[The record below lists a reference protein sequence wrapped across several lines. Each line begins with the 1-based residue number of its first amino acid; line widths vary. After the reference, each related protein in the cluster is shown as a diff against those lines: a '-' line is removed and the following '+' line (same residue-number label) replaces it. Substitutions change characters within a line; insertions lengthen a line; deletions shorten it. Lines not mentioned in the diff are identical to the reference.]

1 MGRVIAVANQKGG
14 VGKTTTA
21 INLASSFA
29 AAEVNT
35 LLIDCDP
42 QSNASSGLG
51 LVKDP
56 ERIST
61 YHLLMGAASAD
72 EALKKTA
79 QERLWI
85 IPAHKNLI
93 GANIELVDAERREFR
108 LKDALASIRDRYQFV
123 VLDCPPALDLLT
135 LNALV
140 AADAVLI
147 PMQAEYFAL
156 EGISELLDTVERIR
170 ASFNPDLAIEGV
182 VLTMFDDRTN
192 LAQQVTAELKRYFG
206 DKLCATTIPR
216 NIRLAEAP
224 SHGKAALSYDIKSRG
239 AESYMNLAKEI
250 ISHQLS
256 VKEMAAAAAARTSYK
271 AVEVKDPVTPETPT
285 AINVAGATVEQAGA
299 AQPREPAAEEIRAEE
314 PIEDSPTQ
322 APVEEIRAEEP
333 APSPVEEIQGEQPAG
348 EAGQAVVE
356 EIRSEEPAEAPAEEM
371 DKSA

>member
-61 YHLLMGAASAD
+61 YHLLMGAASAE
-72 EALKKTA
+72 EALQPTELE
-79 QERLWI
+79 QLWI
-85 IPAHKNLI
+85 IPSHKNLI
-93 GANIELVDAERREFR
+93 GANLELVEGERREFR
-108 LKDALASIRDRYQFV
+108 LRDALEPLRERFQFI

-140 AADAVLI
+140 AADSVLI

-170 ASFNPDLAIEGV
+170 AALNPQLSIEGV
-182 VLTMFDDRTN
+182 VLTMLDDRTS
-192 LAQQVTAELKRYFG
+192 LAKQVMAELKRYFG
-206 DKLCATTIPR
+206 EKLCTTAIPR

-224 SHGKAALSYDIKSRG
+224 SHGKPALLYDVRSRG
-239 AESYMNLAKEI
+239 AESYIRLAKEI
-250 ISHQLS
+250 IANYFAEATAGESQGAAIEAAIEPPEATAES
-256 VKEMAAAAAARTSYK
+256 VTGAEQAPAAASPDQA
-271 AVEVKDPVTPETPT
+271 AVEAHDPASANGEPQG
-285 AINVAGATVEQAGA
+285 AAVAGDSEA
-299 AQPREPAAEEIRAEE
+299 PAAEGGA
-314 PIEDSPTQ
+314 
-322 APVEEIRAEEP
+322 AVEEMGKTA
-333 APSPVEEIQGEQPAG
+333 
-348 EAGQAVVE
+348 
-356 EIRSEEPAEAPAEEM
+356 
-371 DKSA
+371 